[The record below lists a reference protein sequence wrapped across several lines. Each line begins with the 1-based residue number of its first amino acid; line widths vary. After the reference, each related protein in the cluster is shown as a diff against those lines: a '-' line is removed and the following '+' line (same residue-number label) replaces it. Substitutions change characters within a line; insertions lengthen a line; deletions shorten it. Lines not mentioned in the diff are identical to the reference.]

1 VFKSFD
7 VAAMPLEGMIGREWL
22 ATNGVGGYASSTIPC
37 LNTRKYHGLLVA
49 AMAPPV
55 RRMVLLSRTE
65 ESVHCDGWP
74 HALSSSEYPGTF
86 HPEGYRALRAFSAEP
101 FPRWAFQAD
110 NWTLQK
116 ELCLLRGRNTVC
128 LTYTLLAGKR
138 PATLEVRPLLALR
151 PIHELSYQWNG
162 KLAAEARGP
171 NGHRVPATTRTP
183 EVFFAHTGAFEAE
196 PNWYLNTI
204 YRREQERG
212 YAGLED
218 VWCPGVVR
226 FPLQAGQ
233 SVHFVCSSDP
243 IDLEACVEL
252 AEQQGA
258 TASRRATVVGPATS
272 GTSTSPSMAPTP
284 VPSEAADR
292 PGLPTVPATSA
303 PLPAAAAIAAAVP
316 RAVSQG
322 VAQDQVLADLARA
335 AEQFLAQV
343 PAAAGADNSGGE
355 SAAGTAVIGQFP
367 WAPPSGRSG
376 LAGFAGLFLAT
387 GRFAEG
393 RALLISMASHLDQ
406 GLMPSEFAETG
417 AAAPVYQ
424 GADVALWFVNAAY
437 AYLRY
442 TGDEATV
449 SRHLLDPVLS
459 ILANYRR
466 GTRLGISA
474 DADGLLR
481 TGEPGTPTTWMDA
494 KIGDWVITPRQGR
507 PVELNALW
515 HNAVCT
521 GAELATRFG
530 RLSAADELG
539 SLAYS
544 VKLAFNRRFWND
556 PAGCCYDVVADRG
569 NDSSVRPNQL
579 LAMSLLFPVLSLDRH
594 SAALERV
601 MRDLVTPFGVRTLA
615 PQEPAYCGR
624 YGGNVIARDRAVHCG
639 PAFPWLL
646 GPLVTAY
653 LRVHGRGEG
662 ARREAAAL
670 LQPCIGHLRGDG
682 VGQLP
687 ELFDGDSP
695 QYPGGAVAS
704 ALSVAEVLRA
714 YAEDVL
720 DRAPAVPPGCGSCA
734 TGIPAG
740 VAVTATGNAS
750 APAGPRG

>member
-1 VFKSFD
+1 MFKSFD

-22 ATNGVGGYASSTIPC
+22 ATNGIGGYSSSTIPC
-37 LNTRKYHGLLVA
+37 VNTRKYHGLLVA

-55 RRMVLLSRTE
+55 RRMVLLSRAE
-65 ESVHCDGWP
+65 ETLHCDGWP
-74 HALSSSEYPGTF
+74 HALSCNEYPGTF

-101 FPRWAFQAD
+101 FPRWAYQAD

-116 ELCLLRGRNTVC
+116 ELCLLPGTNTVC
-128 LTYTLLAGKR
+128 LTYTLLAGQR
-138 PATLEVRPLLALR
+138 PAFLEVRPLLALR

-162 KLAAEARGP
+162 KLAAESRGATS
-171 NGHRVPATTRTP
+171 HRVPATARTP
-183 EVFFAHTGAFEAE
+183 EVFFAHTGSFEAE

-218 VWCPGVVR
+218 VWSPGVIR

-243 IDLEACVEL
+243 IDLEACVEQ
-252 AEQQGA
+252 AERQGA
-258 TASRRATVVGPATS
+258 TASKRVAAAAATVAGGAAPA
-272 GTSTSPSMAPTP
+272 PLPA
-284 VPSEAADR
+284 EAGDR
-292 PGLPTVPATSA
+292 PGLATA
-303 PLPAAAAIAAAVP
+303 PPLPVISALEAAP
-316 RAVSQG
+316 RAVPPSI
-322 VAQDQVLADLARA
+322 VEDQVVADLARA
-335 AEQFLAQV
+335 AEQFVVQV
-343 PAAAGADNSGGE
+343 PGAGDGGAE
-355 SAAGTAVIGQFP
+355 SVGAAVIGQFP
-367 WAPPSGRSG
+367 WSPPSGRSA
-376 LAGFAGLFLAT
+376 LAGFTGLFLAT

-393 RALLISMASHLDQ
+393 RAVLVSMTSHLDR
-406 GLMPSEFAETG
+406 GLLPSEFAETG

-424 GADVALWFVNAAY
+424 GADVALWFVNAVY

-442 TGDEATV
+442 TGDEGTV
-449 SRHLLDPVLS
+449 SRHLLDPALS
-459 ILANYRR
+459 IITHYRR
-466 GTRLGISA
+466 GTRLGIAA

-530 RLSAADELG
+530 RLTVADELG

-556 PAGCCYDVVADRG
+556 PAQCCYDVVGDRG
-569 NDSSVRPNQL
+569 SDSSVRPNQL
-579 LAMSLLFPVLSLDRH
+579 LAMSLLFPVLSLERQ

-601 MRDLVTPFGVRTLA
+601 MRDLVTPLGVRTLA
-615 PQEPAYCGR
+615 PQDPAYCGR
-624 YGGNVIARDRAVHCG
+624 YGGNIIARDRAVHCG

-646 GPLVTAY
+646 GALVTAY

-670 LQPCIGHLRGDG
+670 LQPCIDHLRGDG

-714 YAEDVL
+714 YHEDIL
-720 DRAPAVPPGCGSCA
+720 NRAPAAPPGCGGCA
-734 TGIPAG
+734 GADATG
-740 VAVTATGNAS
+740 VAVSPAVKAS
-750 APAGPRG
+750 VPAAPRG

>member
-1 VFKSFD
+1 MFKSFD
-7 VAAMPLEGMIGREWL
+7 LAAMPLEGMIGREWL
-22 ATNGVGGYASSTIPC
+22 ATNGIGGYASSTIPC

-65 ESVHCDGWP
+65 ETVLSDGWP

-101 FPRWAFQAD
+101 FPRWAFQAE

-116 ELCLLRGRNTVC
+116 ELCLLRGSNTVC
-128 LTYTLLAGKR
+128 LTYTLLAGQR

-162 KLAAEARGP
+162 TLAAESRGGRGARS
-171 NGHRVPATTRTP
+171 HRVPATTRTP
-183 EVFFAHTGAFEAE
+183 EVFFAHTGSFEAE

-243 IDLEACVEL
+243 IDLAACL
-252 AEQQGA
+252 EQAQRQGA
-258 TASRRATVVGPATS
+258 TASKRAAAAAVAVPVS
-272 GTSTSPSMAPTP
+272 LPTP
-284 VPSEAADR
+284 AVPAEAGDR
-292 PGLPTVPATSA
+292 PGLPVAPAPSPAVAPASA
-303 PLPAAAAIAAAVP
+303 PP
-316 RAVSQG
+316 RAVPPS
-322 VAQDQVLADLARA
+322 VAQDQIVVDLARA
-335 AEQFLAQV
+335 SEQFIAQV
-343 PAAAGADNSGGE
+343 PAAAPDGVADQ
-355 SAAGTAVIGQFP
+355 AVTAVIGQLP
-367 WAPPSGRSG
+367 WSPPSGRAA
-376 LAGFAGLFLAT
+376 LAGFIGLFLAT

-393 RALLISMASHLDQ
+393 RALLVSMASHLDQ
-406 GLMPSEFAETG
+406 GLMPSEFAESG
-417 AAAPVYQ
+417 AASPVYQ
-424 GADVALWFVNAAY
+424 GADVSLWFVNAVY

-466 GTRLGISA
+466 GTRLGIGA

-481 TGEPGTPTTWMDA
+481 AGEPGTATTWMDA
-494 KIGDWVITPRQGR
+494 KVGDWVITPRQGR

-530 RLSAADELG
+530 RLSNADELG

-556 PAGCCYDVVADRG
+556 PAGCCYDVVGDRG
-569 NDSSVRPNQL
+569 NDPAVRPNQL

-601 MRDLVTPFGVRTLA
+601 MRDLVTPLGARTLA
-615 PQEPAYCGR
+615 PQDPAYCGR

-646 GPLVTAY
+646 GPLVSAY

-662 ARREAAAL
+662 ARREASAL
-670 LQPCIGHLRGDG
+670 LHPCITHLRGDG

-720 DRAPAVPPGCGSCA
+720 DRAPAEPPGCGSCGTGASTVTLTQGA
-734 TGIPAG
+734 TGSVPA
-740 VAVTATGNAS
+740 A
-750 APAGPRG
+750 PRG